1 MLLLASDIWLQE
13 VRERLSNSYY
23 WHNDHRKVRKAFN
36 NMSVML
42 SELAQQIWFFK
53 GAALYFS

>member
-1 MLLLASDIWLQE
+1 MILLASDIWLQE

-23 WHNDHRKVRKAFN
+23 WHTEHRKVRKAFN
-36 NMSVML
+36 NMSVIL
-42 SELAQQIWFFK
+42 SELAQQIWFIK